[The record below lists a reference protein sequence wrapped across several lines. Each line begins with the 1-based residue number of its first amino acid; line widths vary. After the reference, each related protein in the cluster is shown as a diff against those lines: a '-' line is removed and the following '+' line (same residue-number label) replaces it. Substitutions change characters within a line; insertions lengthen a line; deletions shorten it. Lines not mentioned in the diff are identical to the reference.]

1 MKVCR
6 RLLFSESIEIVHQQS
21 ERGGG
26 LRYASQEDILRT
38 CQARSKLRF
47 RETQH
52 EKISRRPVDG
62 LKRVS
67 QRDECGL
74 AVIKDNLLP
83 ALVQQERPFRIHDQA
98 DVVGRV

>member
-6 RLLFSESIEIVHQQS
+6 RLLLSESIEIVHQQS
-21 ERGGG
+21 EGGGG
-26 LRYASQEDILRT
+26 LRYASQKNILRR
-38 CQARSKLRF
+38 CQARGKLRF
-47 RETQH
+47 RKAQH
-52 EKISRRPVDG
+52 EKLSRRPVDG

-83 ALVQQERPFRIHDQA
+83 ALVQQEGSFWIHDQA